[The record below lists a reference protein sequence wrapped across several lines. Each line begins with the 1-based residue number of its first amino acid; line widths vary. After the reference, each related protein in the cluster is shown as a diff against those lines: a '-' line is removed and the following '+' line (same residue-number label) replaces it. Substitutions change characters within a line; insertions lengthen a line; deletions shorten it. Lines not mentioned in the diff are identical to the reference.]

1 LIHALHTSTRELKLH
16 HSCST
21 CKVMRWSN
29 NGFRGGV
36 WIVSMVPQF
45 LGNTCSMQTS
55 RFDPYFFYYYLFLFW
70 ILFLIKFIFYFHPS
84 SFIFLC
90 QICFLF
96 FYCYLFY
103 FGKFV
108 RFKYFF
114 LISSFNIKLIGKW
127 ASWLNL
133 NLGFHGLQ
141 IWKTNLVLRD
151 LPKVA

>member
-1 LIHALHTSTRELKLH
+1 MHYTRQRVSWSCIIHAAHA
-16 HSCST
+16 
-21 CKVMRWSN
+21 RWW
-29 NGFRGGV
+29 GGQIIAFGAAFESFQWSLNSWATLV
-36 WIVSMVPQF
+36 ACRPLDLIPI
-45 LGNTCSMQTS
+45 
-55 RFDPYFFYYYLFLFW
+55 FFYYYLFLFW